1 MIPRAADGYY
11 HPANEEEIVELV
23 QHARA
28 EGLKIRVRGA
38 AHSVEAAIYTGDF
51 LAPPPSEPGINIY
64 MDRMIAVSFD
74 DEKQQVTVEAGC
86 HLGYDPADPAG
97 TSTVENSLFYQLDQH
112 GWAFPDTGGIIHQ
125 TVGGF
130 LSTGSSGGS
139 IHHGVGR
146 QIVTFRLVDGQGQ
159 IRDFHKSDDLDDP
172 FYGLGVSLGLM
183 GIFTSVTFQCMDRY
197 DIEGVEI
204 TSHYDQ
210 CEIDLFGPGDDERP
224 SLEQFFRQVE
234 HSRLMWFPQKGIE
247 KMIVWKARKLK
258 ETPPGFQRVPYEEFP
273 KLLGSTRNTQVVLNK
288 AFKYFDNLNEPKPS
302 GLGGRLLRR
311 TIGPFYR
318 LFVNKFLIFA
328 VLDPQKFQDSWWQGL
343 PMDNNVDYDLI
354 NVRFT
359 ELWIPLE
366 RSMEVMQDLRTHFE
380 DGGFKATGTFT
391 CEVYATPSSDF
402 WLSPSYGQDVI
413 KVDPFWLTMNR
424 GNPDEVYFPALWEKL
439 KKYDYRLHWGKSLSG
454 EVDFL
459 KPLYPRWDDWMQLRA
474 ELDPDQIFVT
484 DYWRRH
490 LGIA

>member
-51 LAPPPSEPGINIY
+51 LAPPSSEPGINIY

-354 NVRFT
+354 NVR
-359 ELWIPLE
+359 
-366 RSMEVMQDLRTHFE
+366 
-380 DGGFKATGTFT
+380 
-391 CEVYATPSSDF
+391 
-402 WLSPSYGQDVI
+402 
-413 KVDPFWLTMNR
+413 
-424 GNPDEVYFPALWEKL
+424 
-439 KKYDYRLHWGKSLSG
+439 
-454 EVDFL
+454 
-459 KPLYPRWDDWMQLRA
+459 
-474 ELDPDQIFVT
+474 
-484 DYWRRH
+484 
-490 LGIA
+490 